1 MKKILTLA
9 TKLPVTALF
18 SNIPIFSA
26 SVVFL
31 AVGVP
36 INHFFLKDKPD
47 NLLEQTEELVIKSVT
62 GVNIDLSD
70 DSDR

>member
-1 MKKILTLA
+1 MKKILKLA
-9 TKLPVTALF
+9 TKLPLPGLL
-18 SNIPIFSA
+18 SNIPLFSA

-31 AVGVP
+31 AVALP

-47 NLLEQTEELVIKSVT
+47 NLLEQTEELVIQSVT
-62 GVNIDLSD
+62 GAHIDLSP